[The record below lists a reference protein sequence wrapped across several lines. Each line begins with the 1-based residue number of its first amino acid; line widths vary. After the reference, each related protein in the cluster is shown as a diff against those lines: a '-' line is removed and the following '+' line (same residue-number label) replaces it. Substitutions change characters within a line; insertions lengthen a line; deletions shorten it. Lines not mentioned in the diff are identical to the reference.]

1 MTYAKVILKNQT
13 NSDLKTAISD
23 ADGVMNLDPFF
34 NLKLDPYKNSEWV
47 KIETHG
53 LGQSRFKI
61 KYLDGDI
68 GINLG
73 LGLFNTAVTS
83 NSKPTRI
90 QAVLAPEDAPI
101 VTGFKFYFLGGPEV
115 VASLIN
121 SVVNANLAALTTAIS
136 QHPLA
141 DGIINSVNVRSF
153 SCPYAAAV
161 PVSEKTNVLDFSVIL
176 RMSGSGSGKLGQVVS
191 VTDLIILLEGRIDFS
206 SGQPKISATLFKCSM
221 EKYEIPVGA
230 LIALAGAVP
239 FVGPFLMALVA
250 VLALV
255 GTPVALAAK
264 INDNADLNKKI
275 IDAING
281 ALEKI

>member
-34 NLKLDPYKNSEWV
+34 NLKLDPYKNSDWV

-61 KYLDGDI
+61 KYLNGDL
-68 GINLG
+68 GIDLG
-73 LGLFNTAVTS
+73 LGLFRTAVTS
-83 NSKPTRI
+83 NTNPNQI
-90 QAVLAPEDAPI
+90 QAVLAPEDAFI
-101 VTGFKFYFLGGPEV
+101 VTGFKFYFYGGPGV
-115 VASLIN
+115 VTSLIN
-121 SVVNANLAALTTAIS
+121 SVVNANLAALTKAIS

-141 DGIINSVNVRSF
+141 DGIINSVNVSSF
-153 SCPYAAAV
+153 SCLYAAAV
-161 PVSEKTNVLDFSVIL
+161 PVQTNVLDFSVIL
-176 RMSGSGSGKLGQVVS
+176 KMSGSMSGKLGQVVS

-221 EKYEIPVGA
+221 EKYEIPVGV

-239 FVGPFLMALVA
+239 FIGPFLMALVA

-255 GTPVALAAK
+255 ATPVALAAK